1 MKKDFYTANISQLY
15 VFLDLSSKPDLALSV
30 KESTVPTAYHPLP
43 NNPELFT
50 NTHTSL
56 GQELLEQAEMP
67 PPR

>member
-15 VFLDLSSKPDLALSV
+15 VFLDLSEKPDLSLSV
-30 KESTVPTAYHPLP
+30 KESTVPTAYHSLP

-56 GQELLEQAEMP
+56 GSELVETAGIP
-67 PPR
+67 PS